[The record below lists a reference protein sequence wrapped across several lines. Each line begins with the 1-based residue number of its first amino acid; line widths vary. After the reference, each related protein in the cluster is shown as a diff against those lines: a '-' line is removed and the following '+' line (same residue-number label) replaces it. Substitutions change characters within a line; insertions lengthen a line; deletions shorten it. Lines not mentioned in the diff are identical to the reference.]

1 MILPL
6 VEGLRNYSRDH
17 TIHHTGSTEKVPDL
31 YCLLQVQ
38 RCASHD
44 ELKQSY
50 QRLVLKYHPD
60 KIARHQSPE
69 DQAAAQDMFVA
80 VDKAWKTLGDP
91 TLRKEYDARL
101 NEKTISQEFPVDEE
115 ITLADMDYDEGEGV
129 YSYPCRCGDD
139 YSVCEDEVEDGRD
152 VVICCSTCS
161 LTVRV
166 QGVSSADVQDGSH
179 QQEESR

>member
-1 MILPL
+1 M
-6 VEGLRNYSRDH
+6 G
-17 TIHHTGSTEKVPDL
+17 TGFTEQVPDL

-38 RCASHD
+38 QCASYD

-60 KIARHQSPE
+60 KIGGHQSPD

-101 NEKTISQEFPVDEE
+101 NEKTVSQEFPVDEE
-115 ITLADMDYDEGEGV
+115 ITLADMDFDEDQDV
-129 YSYPCRCGDD
+129 FLYPCRCGDD

-152 VVICCSTCS
+152 MVICCSTCS

-166 QGVSSADVQDGSH
+166 LSVSSANEQDGTH
-179 QQEESR
+179 QQEENR

>member
-1 MILPL
+1 MGA
-6 VEGLRNYSRDH
+6 EF
-17 TIHHTGSTEKVPDL
+17 TGQIPDL
-31 YCLLQVQ
+31 YCLLQVPKG
-38 RCASHD
+38 ASYE

-60 KIARHQSPE
+60 KIDRHQSPE

-101 NEKTISQEFPVDEE
+101 NEKTVSQEFPVDEE
-115 ITLADMDYDEGEGV
+115 ITLADMDYDEDEGV

-139 YSVCEDEVEDGRD
+139 YSVCEDEVGDGRD
-152 VVICCSTCS
+152 MVICCSTCS

-166 QGVSSADVQDGSH
+166 QCVSSMNEQDDTH
-179 QQEESR
+179 HQEESR